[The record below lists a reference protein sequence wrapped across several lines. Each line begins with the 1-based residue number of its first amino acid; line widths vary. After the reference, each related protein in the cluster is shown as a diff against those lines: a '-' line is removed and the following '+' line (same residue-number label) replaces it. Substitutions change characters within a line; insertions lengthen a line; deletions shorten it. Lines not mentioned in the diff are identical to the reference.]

1 MSTTVSTTELVT
13 EQATEQVAE
22 KVTEQVNEKVLVEV
36 NHGGNES
43 PPTLQRKVT
52 DLTSRLAEL
61 EKALKILVDEKQAK
75 TDSEKKKDDDNEKPN
90 DDKKRSEDEDKK
102 KPDSDDK
109 KKGGHKDSTADDE
122 KTGSDDKKN
131 DKFNCEPAWRLRYVR
146 PKINWRTELVADD
159 STGQEA
165 AIRRR
170 SAIVVYYEYPE
181 GSTSPPDEPP
191 SCVLPVRIRINSYRL
206 DKLLADVTG
215 LTFPPLPYTFKTN
228 CKIQVFLSHYEK
240 LKEKLRDLEKSFA
253 SESKTTVDE
262 ITSEMLGAAPWP
274 PESQDDSDSDDKS
287 LENKKRD
294 IVLLRCFIDMSEK
307 FLKPLITLQSSI
319 SDGTLEKISFADLWF
334 LYQPGNIVFGQEP
347 VGSKKFN
354 AYKVYCVT
362 GGRPCLRCLSH
373 AQTSDHKQHGPT
385 YSDLKL
391 HCYSWRYNGTRFMPS
406 TTTKTIPMFDGEKSI
421 KDLPYFPK
429 QLCEPEDTVV
439 SELVAR
445 GKRFQR
451 CLYGHG
457 TYNGTTLGSNPRH
470 VNEDVFVDFKTGYEF
485 NRGWRD
491 DIDEVL
497 LLPDRDDKSTWES
510 RCSLDDC
517 DSNVS
522 VRLDPEIFEFVS
534 TSAKKRQQ
542 AFNDLVLPPRTK
554 NLLKAM
560 VKTHAARSQDSR
572 GDTADAVNE
581 IDLVKGKGKG
591 LIIFLYGPPGV
602 GKRRLPHTA
611 LQPDRFIP
619 SWNCVLL
626 LDEADVYLAERDIR
640 DLSRNGIVS
649 VFLRNLEYYSG
660 VLFLTSNR
668 EGLIDEAFKSRIHV
682 ALRYKAIDDK
692 GTEQI
697 WRNIMRKINE
707 ENENK
712 KLPVTFDEEEL
723 VEWALDHYEEN
734 STRRADGASPAS
746 TATWNGRQIR
756 NAFQT
761 AIALATYERLER
773 LEKKGYTEEQ
783 ALAKTQSRYS
793 EIQLTRE
800 HFKTVAKV
808 VGEFEDYLVECR
820 GDDGERAEKELW
832 RKDSHDPTAARRE
845 AALRTPKANGT
856 PRSAFGSRLRANHD
870 DDEDTSRGGFMSSPA
885 PKRKTKRR
893 EPEEEEEEEE
903 EQVERSSRKGGRE
916 QPKSWRSRKAKE
928 EEVETS
934 SDSE

>member
-1 MSTTVSTTELVT
+1 
-13 EQATEQVAE
+13 
-22 KVTEQVNEKVLVEV
+22 
-36 NHGGNES
+36 
-43 PPTLQRKVT
+43 
-52 DLTSRLAEL
+52 
-61 EKALKILVDEKQAK
+61 
-75 TDSEKKKDDDNEKPN
+75 
-90 DDKKRSEDEDKK
+90 
-102 KPDSDDK
+102 
-109 KKGGHKDSTADDE
+109 
-122 KTGSDDKKN
+122 
-131 DKFNCEPAWRLRYVR
+131 
-146 PKINWRTELVADD
+146 
-159 STGQEA
+159 
-165 AIRRR
+165 
-170 SAIVVYYEYPE
+170 
-181 GSTSPPDEPP
+181 
-191 SCVLPVRIRINSYRL
+191 
-206 DKLLADVTG
+206 
-215 LTFPPLPYTFKTN
+215 
-228 CKIQVFLSHYEK
+228 
-240 LKEKLRDLEKSFA
+240 
-253 SESKTTVDE
+253 
-262 ITSEMLGAAPWP
+262 MLGAAPWP

-294 IVLLRCFIDMSEK
+294 IVLLRCFVDMSER

-334 LYQPGNIVFGQEP
+334 LYQPGDIVFGQEP

-354 AYKVYCVT
+354 AYKIYCVT

-373 AQTSDHKQHGPT
+373 AQTSDHKQHGPS

-391 HCYSWRYNGTRFMPS
+391 HCYSWRYNGARFMPS
-406 TTTKTIPMFDGEKSI
+406 TTTKTIPMFDGGKSI

-429 QLCEPEDTVV
+429 QLCKSDDPVV

-457 TYNGTTLGSNPRH
+457 TYNGTTLGTNPRH

-517 DSNVS
+517 DSKSCNSCNISDEALNFHRGAKFIAKKEYILELVNNDLS
-522 VRLDPEIFEFVS
+522 GLDENQLVMLPPALLGYGLRSKEWFRLDPEIFEFVS

-560 VKTHAARSQDSR
+560 VKTHAARSQDSK

-602 GKRRLPHTA
+602 GKTSTA
-611 LQPDRFIP
+611 ETIAAYSTPARPLYPITCGDLGSDPVDIQTNLDNHFTLAHR
-619 SWNCVLL
+619 WNCVLL

-692 GTEQI
+692 GMEQI

-707 ENENK
+707 ENDNK

-723 VEWALDHYEEN
+723 VQWALDHYEEN

-856 PRSAFGSRLRANHD
+856 PRSAFGSRLHANHD

-903 EQVERSSRKGGRE
+903 EQVERPSRKGGRE
-916 QPKSWRSRKAKE
+916 QPKGWRSRKAKE